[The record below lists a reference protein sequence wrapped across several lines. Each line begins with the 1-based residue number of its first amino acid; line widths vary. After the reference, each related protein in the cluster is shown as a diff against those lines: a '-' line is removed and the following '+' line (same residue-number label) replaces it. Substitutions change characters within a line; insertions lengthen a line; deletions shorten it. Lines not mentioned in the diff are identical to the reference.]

1 MGTKIIGLLSLK
13 NNKKKQKKLGKH
25 SSWRGIM
32 KAMREVSGAN
42 GKGGILRRLH
52 T

>member
-1 MGTKIIGLLSLK
+1 MGTPKKMLLSLK
-13 NNKKKQKKLGKH
+13 TNKKKQKKLVKH
-25 SSWRGIM
+25 SSWRGLM

-42 GKGGILRRLH
+42 GKGVILRRLD